1 MEGSAVQAIAELAR
15 LAAGDD
21 TLLHVDGEALSTVQL
36 HRPPL
41 AHKPDTPATL
51 MLHSLQ
57 GLVDYIAANRDRLT
71 GGECLVH
78 VVSPTS
84 VQVVSG
90 LQVRAVRHV
99 YVDAVA
105 SDLWTSKVG
114 RNLSLLDAN
123 IALQSLVVDT
133 EDRAAVLGLIGNVR
147 EEAEV
152 SVEDDGVT
160 QNVSTRAGVTLRTE
174 AKVPNPVTLAPFRTF
189 REIDQPSSPFVLRI
203 HRGGGSAPTATFH
216 EADGGAW
223 TLEAVEGIAAWLEG
237 KVGDFAVIR

>member
-21 TLLHVDGEALSTVQL
+21 TVLEVEGEAFSTVQL

-41 AHKPDTPATL
+41 EHKPDTPSTL
-51 MLHSLQ
+51 TLHSLQ
-57 GLVDYIAANRDRLT
+57 GLVDYIAANRDRLS
-71 GGECLVH
+71 GAECLVH
-78 VVSPTS
+78 VVGPTS

-90 LQVRAVRHV
+90 LQARAIRHV

-105 SDLWTSKVG
+105 ADLWSPKVG
-114 RNLSLLDAN
+114 RNLALLDAN

-133 EDRAAVLGLIGNVR
+133 ADRADVLGLIGNVR
-147 EEAEV
+147 DEAEV
-152 SVEDDGVT
+152 RVEDDGVT
-160 QNVSTRAGVTLRTE
+160 QSVATRAGVTLRTE

-189 REIDQPSSPFVLRI
+189 REIDQPSSPFILRI

-223 TLEAVEGIAAWLEG
+223 ALDAVEGIAAWLEG
-237 KVGDFAVIR
+237 KVGEFAVIR